1 MSTPQSGRGARRSR
15 RGVRAALFAVLAVVF
30 TALVPIGG
38 APAARAVDDDSIQ
51 VVLKALRRTT
61 PTNADLPGGVR
72 VSDTVALD
80 FEWSPRPGA
89 EASLKT
95 GDSFT
100 VSLPA
105 SLRSR
110 VPGRSSELRM
120 LHGDESVAVGVC
132 VAAPDSF
139 TCALS
144 DVLPSKIR
152 EGWRGIGGTASF
164 QMSAAAATQDASL
177 TFGVSGYP
185 NGQSLGLPGGGGI
198 AALQR
203 GPYSP
208 EPLAVGMTGMSEYSK
223 NTHFHLGFDTDRISE
238 YYAAAGA
245 FMSFDGAAERTIT
258 LVDVLGPGQ
267 VFSDPGEWVLR
278 LKYSKDG
285 YPQVADTVLAKGDG
299 RATASAEG
307 EFTVKAVLGE
317 AGADGQEARIELTG
331 PWDPSTKYE
340 LEYWGSPV
348 GSDYLESGLT
358 YSNRVKLVDD
368 ANGDG
373 VEDVLVEKQVERSFV
388 PSFVST
394 VKTAPAY
401 GSFQVQKSVAGP
413 GSALV
418 PKDQEYTI
426 KVDYELPLDA
436 SAYHPDEQAYP
447 GGWAAYAPG
456 ALNPDGRSGTATMS
470 VTQGEAAVF
479 TGKEP
484 PITFPKGTRVTL
496 SEVVTDSQA
505 PTGYRWSAPR
515 FEVGGV
521 ATNTVEIGDGTLPVV
536 QVTNRLEPTWGTF
549 TVSKT
554 LAEGSSAGAD
564 RAYTFT
570 YSCDDPAASSGTI
583 TGVRP
588 DGAPVASGALVRAG
602 SSCTVREDAAEAAI
616 DGHTLA
622 PPAERTITISGAA
635 AGQASANAS
644 FENAYAPDT
653 GSFRV
658 KRAITGDRPAGM
670 ERSTVAYS
678 CTNGAAGE
686 LELAGDGAEAR
697 GPALPSGASCTI
709 ERTARAVDGYA
720 VATSYSATGTT
731 ITKGSDELLTV
742 TDDYRAL
749 KGAFTISKS
758 VDGDG
763 AALVGDREFS
773 FEYTCAPTG
782 GDPFTRTVSVKSG
795 QSVQVGDV
803 PAGTCTVR
811 EAAVD
816 VPNASS
822 TLSLTVNGSADA
834 VADGAATVRV
844 ADGAGA
850 LVASTSTYTLD
861 GGSFSVTG
869 RVAGGA
875 LESAPGAFAFDY
887 ACADASGRSV
897 GAGTLRVGAGETRT
911 AGPFPVGSSC
921 GITQEDARVGGAGL
935 ATSWTVDGAAAQGQG
950 VVVGIDAKGATSA
963 VEAVNTYTRATARF
977 AVAKNV
983 EANGASVPQSFTFT
997 YVCGAGGESKVL
1009 TVPGDGTPVESEE
1022 LPVGTQC
1029 ALAEQTG
1036 AAWVPDYSLSAQ
1048 IADGGVVEVGSRGS
1062 VTRVVAT
1069 NTYTPIEAEQGDPGP
1084 DAGPSGG
1091 AGLAITGSSAPV
1103 FLGGS
1108 LALAL
1113 LGGSILVVRRRGA
1126 ASD

>member
-15 RGVRAALFAVLAVVF
+15 RGVRAALFAVLAVVL
-30 TALVPIGG
+30 TALVPVAA
-38 APAARAVDDDSIQ
+38 APVARAADNDSIQ

-61 PTNADLPGGVR
+61 PANADLPGGLR

-80 FEWSPRPGA
+80 FEWSLRPGA

-100 VSLPA
+100 VSLPEP
-105 SLRSR
+105 LRSR
-110 VPGRSSELRM
+110 VPGHSSELRV
-120 LHGDESVAVGVC
+120 LHGGESVAVGVC

-152 EGWRGIGGTASF
+152 EGWRGVGGTATF

-177 TFGVSGYP
+177 AFGVSGYP
-185 NGQSLGLPGGGGI
+185 NGQALGLPGGGGI
-198 AALQR
+198 AVLQR

-223 NTHFHLGFDTDRISE
+223 NTHYHLGFDTDRISE
-238 YYAAAGA
+238 YYEAAGA
-245 FMSFDGAAERTIT
+245 SMAFDGAAERTIT
-258 LVDVLGPGQ
+258 LVDALGPGQ
-267 VFSDPGEWVLR
+267 RFSDPGEWVLR
-278 LKYSKDG
+278 LKYSKG
-285 YPQVADTVLAKGDG
+285 SYPQVVDTVLAKGDG
-299 RATASAEG
+299 RTTASAEG
-307 EFTVKAVLGE
+307 GFAVKAVLGE

-348 GSDYLESGLT
+348 GSDYLEPGLT

-373 VEDVLVEKQVERSFV
+373 VEEVLVEKQVERSFV
-388 PSFVST
+388 PSFSST

-470 VTQGEAAVF
+470 VTQGAAAVF

-484 PITFPKGTRVTL
+484 SITFPKGTRVTL
-496 SEVVTDSQA
+496 SEVGTDSQA

-515 FEVGGV
+515 FEVGGA
-521 ATNTVEIGDGTLPVV
+521 ATNTIEIGDGTLPVV

-554 LAEGSSAGAD
+554 LAEGSSAGAE
-564 RAYTFT
+564 RAYTFA

-622 PPAERTITISGAA
+622 PPAERTITISGA
-635 AGQASANAS
+635 GQASANAS

-658 KRAITGDRPAGM
+658 KRAITGDRPAGAGP
-670 ERSTVAYS
+670 STVAYS

-686 LELAGDGAEAR
+686 LELAGDGDEAR

-709 ERTARAVDGYA
+709 ERAPRTVDGYA
-720 VATSYSATGTT
+720 VATSYSATRTT

-749 KGAFTISKS
+749 KGAFTIAKS

-763 AALVGDREFS
+763 AALVGDQEFF

-782 GDPFTRTVSVKSG
+782 GDPLTRTVSVKAG
-795 QSVQVGDV
+795 QSVQVEDV
-803 PAGTCTVR
+803 PAGTCTVK

-822 TLSLTVNGSADA
+822 ARSLTVNGSAEA

-844 ADGAGA
+844 ADGASA

-861 GGSFSVTG
+861 AGSFSVTG
-869 RVAGGA
+869 RAAGGA

-935 ATSWTVDGAAAQGQG
+935 ATSWTVDGAAAQGQR
-950 VVVGIDAKGATSA
+950 VVVGIGAKGSTAA
-963 VEAVNTYTRATARF
+963 VEAVNTYTRETARF
-977 AVAKNV
+977 AVVKNV
-983 EANGASVPQSFTFT
+983 EANGAPVPQSFTFT
-997 YVCGAGGESKVL
+997 YVCGAGGESRVL

-1029 ALAEQTG
+1029 ALAEQTD
-1036 AAWVPDYSLSAQ
+1036 AAWVPGHSLSAQ
-1048 IADGGVVEVGSRGS
+1048 IADGGVVEVGPQGS
-1062 VTRVVAT
+1062 VARVVAT

-1091 AGLAITGSSAPV
+1091 AGLALTGSSAPV
-1103 FLGGS
+1103 LLGGS
-1108 LALAL
+1108 LALAV
-1113 LGGSILVVRRRGA
+1113 LGGSILVLRRRGA